1 MTFLNPAVLFGL
13 IAASVPI
20 LLHFLNLRK
29 LKKIEFSTLSFLK
42 ELQKTKIRRIKLKQW
57 LLLLLRVL
65 IIIFLVLAF
74 ARPTVKS
81 FLPGSSAK
89 TTAVFLID
97 NTFSMSVVDQNGSY
111 FNQSKQSAKN
121 LLSNFQNGDEIAV
134 LPFYISDNYDLSP
147 KTDFSFV
154 KKEIDGINISH
165 AGKTLNEALIKAGKI
180 IYESKNYNKEIYIL
194 TDLQKNGFYN
204 LQNELSDLSSLFA
217 ENVRIYLLNIPGKET
232 VNLGVDDIKTE
243 NQIFEKNKTIG
254 FTSKITNYSQTS
266 INNSVASLFING
278 KRSSQQ
284 SINLAPNESKEFSF
298 ETTLADTGIISA
310 HVELEDDDVLQ
321 DNKRYTAF
329 YVPESLSILIVTED
343 SGESKFIKLALGFG
357 TSQRFKITEINRSRL
372 TSQNLNNF
380 DVVCL
385 IASGVSSYD
394 EKLSAF
400 VESGKSLILFP
411 GSKSTLQNFQN
422 TCRSLNLPMP
432 QSAIGKINSTDSPAQ
447 FDKIDLEHPLFKD
460 LFEDKSKNKIE
471 SPDIFYYY
479 RLFPAKNGRSIISLF
494 DGSSFLSEYKSG
506 IGKILLFGSAPD
518 LGWNTFP
525 LKASFAPLIY
535 KSFMYASSVSK
546 DQNNF
551 LAGNE
556 ITANITGGGNQI
568 KVLLPDN
575 GTEFI
580 NTDSLTNKNFLTY
593 GRTDNA
599 GVYKFYSGSRLR
611 DFISVNHDQ
620 RESDLQKASDDDFK
634 SYLEQIDFKGSLV
647 SISIDDDIQKTIYQ
661 SRFGTELWKY
671 FLLLALI
678 TALLEMFVAKSSKK
692 DLNE

>member
-20 LLHFLNLRK
+20 VLHFLNLRK

-81 FLPGSSAK
+81 FLSGTTAK

-111 FNQSKQSAKN
+111 FNQSKQAAKN
-121 LLSNFQNGDEIAV
+121 LLSNFQDGDEIAV
-134 LPFYISDNYDLSP
+134 VPFYTSNSYESSP
-147 KTDFSFV
+147 KTDFTFI
-154 KKEIDGINISH
+154 KKEIDEINISQ

-194 TDLQKNGFYN
+194 TDLQKNGLYN
-204 LQNELSDLSSLFA
+204 LQNELSDLSSLFT

-232 VNLGVDDIKTE
+232 VNLGIDDIKTE
-243 NQIFEKNKTIG
+243 NQIFEKNKKIG

-298 ETTLADTGIISA
+298 ETTLADTGIIAA

-329 YVPESLSILIVTED
+329 YVPENLSILIASENND
-343 SGESKFIKLALGFG
+343 ESKFIKLALTAGS
-357 TSQRFKITEINRSRL
+357 SQKFRVTETNTNQLS
-372 TSQNLNNF
+372 SQNINNY

-385 IASGVSSYD
+385 IASGNLNNS
-394 EKLSAF
+394 EKISAYL
-400 VESGKSLILFP
+400 ESGKSLILFP
-411 GSKSTLQNFQN
+411 GTKSTLQNFQN
-422 TCRSLNLPMP
+422 ICGSLSLPAP
-432 QSAIGKINSTDSPAQ
+432 QSAAGKINFQDSPAQ
-447 FDKIDLEHPLFKD
+447 FDKIDFEHPLFKD
-460 LFEDKSKNKIE
+460 LFEVRSKNKIE

-479 RLFPAKNGRSIISLF
+479 RVFPSKIGRSVISLF
-494 DGSSFLSEYKSG
+494 DGSSFLSEYKQSN
-506 IGKILLFGSAPD
+506 GKILLFNSAPN

-525 LKASFAPLIY
+525 LRASFAPLVY
-535 KSFMYASSVSK
+535 KSFMYASSISK
-546 DQNNF
+546 DQNNS

-580 NTDSLTNKNFLTY
+580 STDLLTNKNFFAY
-593 GRTDNA
+593 NNTDNA
-599 GVYKFYSGSRLR
+599 GVYKFYSGNKLL
-611 DFISVNHDQ
+611 DFISVNHDP
-620 RESDLQKASDDDFK
+620 RESDLQKASDDNFK
-634 SYLEQIDFKGSLV
+634 SYLGQIGFKGSFV
-647 SISIDDDIQKTIYQ
+647 PISIDDDIQKTIYQ

-678 TALLEMFVAKSSKK
+678 AALLEMFVAKSSKK
-692 DLNE
+692 DLSA